1 MLLLKSCL
9 INVPFVQ
16 CLPLTPHEYGMDSHS
31 LKSMLPVFFPKPHP
45 PSLYHFHASWLYVGF
60 HSQQPAPTS
69 LSPLTTL
76 RQLEPDLPRDME
88 SWKCLGVYIPWEQP
102 LTSDWQWRELIFQ
115 LPCPPM
121 GTILRCVFH
130 CLHNSPLRL
139 NQSNIPW
146 NFAFCRT
153 LAWPPFFL
161 VPFLLLPTAFS

>member
-1 MLLLKSCL
+1 MSMGWIVTHWSRCC
-9 INVPFVQ
+9 Q
-16 CLPLTPHEYGMDSHS
+16 CSSHN
-31 LKSMLPVFFPKPHP
+31 HTP

-69 LSPLTTL
+69 LSRLTIL

-88 SWKCLGVYIPWEQP
+88 SWKCLGVYISWEQP

-115 LPCPPM
+115 LPCTLM

-139 NQSNIPW
+139 TQSNIPW
-146 NFAFCRT
+146 NFASVVPWLGLLSFLSHFSFC
-153 LAWPPFFL
+153 
-161 VPFLLLPTAFS
+161 LLLFPRNTS